1 MPREIFAVKDN
12 ELIEKERA
20 METSL
25 FVYNLRSGI
34 WFVGIPSWVFGIG
47 DRTLTAFVDG
57 YLSAQDIAQLF
68 TAFFFFVCWLYLK
81 PELNLSIVETTADYQ
96 LDIDAEQLEL
106 FKNIVA
112 NRMLQLQEQHTIR
125 QEHVLPYPHLCQI
138 YHLLNLK
145 HLETIHSF
153 SLNNLK
159 VVGVNHCQPTY
170 SGGLIEFQTTLD
182 SPANILRIWRQ
193 PKVNVN
199 LTLLTPYTVEL
210 SIPVYNDK
218 RITVLFNVLP
228 LRNDR
233 HKFYIDIYT
242 NLEWP
247 KPILKA
253 ILHLASSLT
262 LFEDLPYLRQLAQ
275 RNTERLFNSNKHSDN
290 SLESASPHRQAC
302 TECTRD
308 TMWLYRRF
316 VDLYGSSKV
325 PTQLPLSTSVADLS
339 YE

>member
-1 MPREIFAVKDN
+1 MPSDIFAVKDN
-12 ELIEKERA
+12 ELMEKER

-25 FVYNLRSGI
+25 FFHNLRSGF
-34 WFVGIPSWVFGIG
+34 WFVGIPSWLFGIG
-47 DRTLTAFVDG
+47 DRTVASFVDG
-57 YLSAQDIAQLF
+57 YVSALDIAQLF

-81 PELNLSIVETTADYQ
+81 PELNLSIIETTADYQ
-96 LDIDAEQLEL
+96 LDIDAKQLEL

-112 NRMLQLQEQHTIR
+112 SRMLQLQEQHTIR
-125 QEHVLPYPHLCQI
+125 QEYILPYPHLCQI
-138 YHLLNLK
+138 YHLLNLR

-153 SLNNLK
+153 SLNNLR
-159 VVGVNHCQPTY
+159 VVGINHCQPTY
-170 SGGLIEFQTTLD
+170 SGGLIEFQTMLD
-182 SPANILRIWRQ
+182 SPANILRIWRK

-228 LRNDR
+228 LSNDR
-233 HKFYIDIYT
+233 HKFYVDIYT

-247 KPILKA
+247 KPILKV

-262 LFEDLPYLRQLAQ
+262 LFEDLPYLRKLAQ
-275 RNTERLFNSNKHSDN
+275 KNTERLFNSNKYSDR
-290 SLESASPHRQAC
+290 EAC
-302 TECTRD
+302 TECNRD
-308 TMWLYRRF
+308 TMWLYKRF

-325 PTQLPLSTSVADLS
+325 PAQLPLSAQEVVSNGHLAG
-339 YE
+339 E

>member
-47 DRTLTAFVDG
+47 DRTLTGFVDG

-138 YHLLNLK
+138 YHLLNLR

-170 SGGLIEFQTTLD
+170 KSTHTIAF
-182 SPANILRIWRQ
+182 
-193 PKVNVN
+193 
-199 LTLLTPYTVEL
+199 
-210 SIPVYNDK
+210 VYK
-218 RITVLFNVLP
+218 R
-228 LRNDR
+228 
-233 HKFYIDIYT
+233 
-242 NLEWP
+242 
-247 KPILKA
+247 
-253 ILHLASSLT
+253 
-262 LFEDLPYLRQLAQ
+262 
-275 RNTERLFNSNKHSDN
+275 
-290 SLESASPHRQAC
+290 C
-302 TECTRD
+302 
-308 TMWLYRRF
+308 
-316 VDLYGSSKV
+316 
-325 PTQLPLSTSVADLS
+325 
-339 YE
+339 